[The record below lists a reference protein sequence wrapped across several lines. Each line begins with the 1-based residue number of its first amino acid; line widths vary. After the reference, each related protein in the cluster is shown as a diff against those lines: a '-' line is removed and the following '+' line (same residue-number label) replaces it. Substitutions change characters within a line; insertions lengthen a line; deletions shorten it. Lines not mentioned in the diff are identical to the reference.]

1 MAVTLI
7 DGKIVKQLKL
17 KMTATDR
24 LRILTGL
31 GEMQIKVNKQVTST
45 GLEEAKIHSAD
56 HG

>member
-1 MAVTLI
+1 MTLI